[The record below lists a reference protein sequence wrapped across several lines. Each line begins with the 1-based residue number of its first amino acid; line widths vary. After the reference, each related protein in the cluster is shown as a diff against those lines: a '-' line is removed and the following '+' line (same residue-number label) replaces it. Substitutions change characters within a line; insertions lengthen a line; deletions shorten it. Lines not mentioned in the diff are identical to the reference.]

1 MDYKQTII
9 DGSGGSVVWLVAL
22 VGRLVGW
29 LVRFG
34 LPVGRL
40 VGLVWL
46 GWLVGWLVGLVSW
59 LVGLVRLVGWFGR
72 LVGLVRLVRS
82 VGWSGSVG

>member
-46 GWLVGWLVGLVSW
+46 GWLVGW
-59 LVGLVRLVGWFGR
+59 
-72 LVGLVRLVRS
+72 
-82 VGWSGSVG
+82 SG